1 MRLSGRDSVGLW
13 LLASVL
19 LPSAVLAQGAT
30 SVLIGNVVD
39 ASTKAPVPD
48 VVVTATSPSLQG
60 EQVVVTDATG
70 LYRVPQLPPG
80 VYTLRFEKETFRPYS
95 REQIDVAADRTLRLN
110 VELLPEVAG
119 AETVTVIGTAPTI
132 DVGSSATGTTVSQEF
147 VKNLAVARPG
157 GLGGANRSFDSL
169 AQTAPQANPDVYGV
183 GINGATSPEN
193 LYLIDGLSVNN
204 PGYGTLGTPL
214 TAEFM
219 DEVNV
224 VTGGYMPE
232 YGRTTGGAISAV
244 TKSGGNEFHGS
255 VFGTFSPGSLTGASG
270 QIPSNT
276 PVINARRDIG
286 NIGDVGAT
294 LGGYILPDRL
304 WFFAGF
310 QFAKQRYVYYR
321 SFNQLQGTTVVPI
334 ENSEQRRFGDEQSI
348 NYIGK
353 LTYLASSDHRL
364 SLTVT
369 GTPTKGGG
377 DASFPLRTRST
388 QRGIFSGLN
397 WATGTFNAFHIES
410 SFDSLDITGELH
422 SSFLDKKLLLD
433 VRVGWHHQN
442 DSGLPGDGSG
452 LDIENRDTLA
462 GTPAVRSPAL
472 VNTNVATLDDQV
484 PASVKAVCNDTN
496 CGITAFQFGGPT
508 PLLEIQKFDSYQG
521 RAVITYL
528 LTALGHHVFKAGF
541 DGQINKYSHE
551 QAYSGG
557 VAYRSGQDLGLPA
570 GTVFDYRRFG
580 SLSGA
585 DTIVDAPHPTYDVDS
600 VILGGFVQDSWSI
613 LDKVTLNIGLRYDAL
628 TIKGPNGVTGISL
641 TDQISPRIGVVW
653 DPTQQG
659 RAKLFANYGRYYEYI
674 PLDIAS
680 RSLSAETQIS
690 GTHNC
695 DPLVAG
701 RQGCDA
707 NTRFDGY
714 VNIAGGANGRIG
726 AFRQWTFIAGGPFSS
741 SVDPD
746 LKSPSNDEV
755 VVGGEYE
762 VLPNARAGVTY
773 TYRNLV
779 RTVEDMSL
787 NDGVT
792 YFIGNP
798 GDGIGDTFPKAKRTY
813 HGVTVSFS
821 KTFSDF
827 WLAQASYTWS
837 QLKGNY
843 DGLYNPQVFNP
854 QGDNQLD
861 PNINSSFDLRTL
873 LPNQDGSLSA
883 DITHFIKLYAAKEFP
898 LSPTLSMTLGAS
910 FNANSG
916 PPINTLGGH
925 PIYGSGQSFILVRG
939 SAGRLPWVTS
949 LDAKFGVSYRFTKDM
964 VLTGA
969 VEAFNIFNSQ
979 RPLRVSE
986 NYTNATVT
994 PILGATQGTIPSE
1007 FAGLCG
1013 PAPANASSCV
1023 PGNGSLPRPRV
1034 DPASPNAA
1042 NIRVGLPNR
1051 VGALAPALTLTNWG
1065 RPTAYQGVRQFRFS
1079 LRMSF

>member
-1 MRLSGRDSVGLW
+1 
-13 LLASVL
+13 VL

-80 VYTLRFEKETFRPYS
+80 VYTLRFEKESFRPYS

-244 TKSGGNEFHGS
+244 TKSGGSEFHGS

-364 SLTVT
+364 GLTVT

-462 GTPAVRSPAL
+462 GTPRGSFA
-472 VNTNVATLDDQV
+472 
-484 PASVKAVCNDTN
+484 
-496 CGITAFQFGGPT
+496 GP
-508 PLLEIQKFDSYQG
+508 
-521 RAVITYL
+521 
-528 LTALGHHVFKAGF
+528 
-541 DGQINKYSHE
+541 GQH
-551 QAYSGG
+551 QRGDAR
-557 VAYRSGQDLGLPA
+557 RSGPGEREGRLQRHQLRDHRLP
-570 GTVFDYRRFG
+570 
-580 SLSGA
+580 
-585 DTIVDAPHPTYDVDS
+585 
-600 VILGGFVQDSWSI
+600 
-613 LDKVTLNIGLRYDAL
+613 
-628 TIKGPNGVTGISL
+628 
-641 TDQISPRIGVVW
+641 
-653 DPTQQG
+653 
-659 RAKLFANYGRYYEYI
+659 
-674 PLDIAS
+674 
-680 RSLSAETQIS
+680 
-690 GTHNC
+690 
-695 DPLVAG
+695 
-701 RQGCDA
+701 
-707 NTRFDGY
+707 
-714 VNIAGGANGRIG
+714 
-726 AFRQWTFIAGGPFSS
+726 
-741 SVDPD
+741 
-746 LKSPSNDEV
+746 
-755 VVGGEYE
+755 
-762 VLPNARAGVTY
+762 
-773 TYRNLV
+773 
-779 RTVEDMSL
+779 
-787 NDGVT
+787 
-792 YFIGNP
+792 
-798 GDGIGDTFPKAKRTY
+798 
-813 HGVTVSFS
+813 
-821 KTFSDF
+821 
-827 WLAQASYTWS
+827 
-837 QLKGNY
+837 
-843 DGLYNPQVFNP
+843 
-854 QGDNQLD
+854 
-861 PNINSSFDLRTL
+861 
-873 LPNQDGSLSA
+873 
-883 DITHFIKLYAAKEFP
+883 
-898 LSPTLSMTLGAS
+898 
-910 FNANSG
+910 
-916 PPINTLGGH
+916 
-925 PIYGSGQSFILVRG
+925 VRG
-939 SAGRLPWVTS
+939 SHAPPRDPEVRQLPGSSGDHLSPDRSRPPRVQGWLRRADQQVLTRTGLLRRGGLPLGAGSRSTRRDGLRLPALREPLRRGHHRRCAAPDLRRRLGHS
-949 LDAKFGVSYRFTKDM
+949 GRFRPGQ
-964 VLTGA
+964 LEHPGQGHPQHRA
-969 VEAFNIFNSQ
+969 PLRRAHHQGSQ
-979 RPLRVSE
+979 RGDRNLAHRSDQPTDRSGLGSHPAGAGKAVRQLWPLLRVHPPWTSPPGRS
-986 NYTNATVT
+986 A
-994 PILGATQGTIPSE
+994 PRRR
-1007 FAGLCG
+1007 F
-1013 PAPANASSCV
+1013 PAPTTAIPWWRGDRAAT
-1023 PGNGSLPRPRV
+1023 PT
-1034 DPASPNAA
+1034 PAST
-1042 NIRVGLPNR
+1042 G
-1051 VGALAPALTLTNWG
+1051 T
-1065 RPTAYQGVRQFRFS
+1065 
-1079 LRMSF
+1079 